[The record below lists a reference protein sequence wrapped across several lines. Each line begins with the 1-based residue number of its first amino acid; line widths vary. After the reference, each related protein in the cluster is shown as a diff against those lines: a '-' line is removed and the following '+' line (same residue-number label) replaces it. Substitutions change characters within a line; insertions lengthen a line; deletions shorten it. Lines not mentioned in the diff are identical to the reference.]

1 MHPQKEYPGLE
12 ESTDLSRSFADQGVR
27 LRLRKE
33 PRTLSGSSGRK
44 RSFPFG
50 AQQSPQAGSSRQP
63 GIARTSGGYI
73 TSPLVQAQTSYSGSD
88 FGESESKR
96 HRSGDSLGQYTGYP
110 PPTQTLPSQ
119 SSMPS
124 HGGISGGYQSQSP
137 MSMPRLTAQTVP
149 SQMPPSQSR
158 YSTYYQS
165 APSSTPATQS
175 DFNFRSGS
183 YPRLDPADPQQQ
195 QQQQQ
200 QQTSPGVPLGGYDRS
215 SGVGYGSSQ
224 QAGPGLTP
232 MAGYQSPSANSHAGM
247 NPSAAS
253 YSPQGLHYGSM
264 QDPGQ
269 YSSYAPPQHQ
279 QYRGDSAYGSSTLGQ
294 QPFPTT
300 SQQQQQQQQ
309 QHQQQQQPQYGDLSQ
324 GYPSSYNP
332 QSRGPSY
339 PPPPPGRSWGQQ

>member
-1 MHPQKEYPGLE
+1 M
-12 ESTDLSRSFADQGVR
+12 R

-50 AQQSPQAGSSRQP
+50 AQQSPQAGPSRQS
-63 GIARTSGGYI
+63 GIPRASGGYL
-73 TSPLVQAQTSYSGSD
+73 TSPLVQAQTSYSGSE

-119 SSMPS
+119 SSMPNL
-124 HGGISGGYQSQSP
+124 GGIPGGYQSQSP
-137 MSMPRLTAQTVP
+137 MSMPRLSGQTVP
-149 SQMPPSQSR
+149 SQMAPSQSR

-175 DFNFRSGS
+175 DFSFRSGS
-183 YPRLDPADPQQQ
+183 YPRLDPSDPQQQ

-200 QQTSPGVPLGGYDRS
+200 HQQQQTAPGVPLGGYDRGT
-215 SGVGYGSSQ
+215 GVGYGGSQ
-224 QAGPGLTP
+224 QAGSGLTT
-232 MAGYQSPSANSHAGM
+232 MGGYHSPSASGHAGM
-247 NPSAAS
+247 NPGAAS
-253 YSPQGLHYGSM
+253 YPYGSM

-269 YSSYAPPQHQ
+269 YSSYGQSQQQ

-294 QPFPTT
+294 QPFP
-300 SQQQQQQQQ
+300 SAGQLPPQQQQ
-309 QHQQQQQPQYGDLSQ
+309 QQQQQPQYGDLSQ

-332 QSRGPSY
+332 QSRGPSSY